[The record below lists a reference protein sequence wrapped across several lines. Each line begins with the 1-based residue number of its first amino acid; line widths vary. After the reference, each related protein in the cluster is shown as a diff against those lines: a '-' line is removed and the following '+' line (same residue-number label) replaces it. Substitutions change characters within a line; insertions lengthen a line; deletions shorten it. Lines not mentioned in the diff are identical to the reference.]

1 MSRNSVVLRLL
12 AGKFLLS
19 KSSDAF
25 ISLIAWVSVIGVA
38 LGVLALT
45 VVTSVIN
52 GFEGELQRVITGMNG
67 DLVLYSRSEP
77 FSDVERVEHKIRQI
91 VPDVEAIS
99 PSLVMEL
106 MVAGPES
113 VAGAVVEG
121 LDWAR
126 AGQVTE
132 IPKRFIS
139 GKAPAEKPTE
149 QSSEKTGES
158 GPEFQVAL
166 GDALAGRIGAK
177 VGDTIR
183 IVIPFSDGDIDSS
196 NSSKVVPARVS
207 GIVKMGMF
215 EYDSKFVFAPLG
227 SLREVL
233 GAPKQATSMKIRLKD
248 ARRSR
253 WASDRLAESF
263 GYPFRAKDWGQLNRN
278 LFYAIQLEKVVIS
291 IILTAIILVAAFNV
305 VSTLMMMM
313 HDKTREIAILKA
325 MGFSSSQ
332 AFELFIWIGSG
343 IGLVGAA
350 VGAVLGLL
358 ANQGIAR
365 SRLIELPADIYYIG
379 FLPVLTRWSEVLWI
393 IGGALLICLI
403 ATLYPALRVARRSP
417 LEGIIDV

>member
-1 MSRNSVVLRLL
+1 MSRNPVVLRLL

-77 FSDVERVEHKIRQI
+77 FSDIERVEHKIRQI
-91 VPDVEAIS
+91 VPDVAAIS

-132 IPKRFIS
+132 VPKRFIS
-139 GKAPAEKPTE
+139 GKAPVEKPAG
-149 QSSEKTGES
+149 SGSEL
-158 GPEFQVAL
+158 QVAL

-177 VGDTIR
+177 VGDLIR

-196 NSSKVVPARVS
+196 SSSKVVPARVS

-215 EYDSKFVFAPLG
+215 EYDSKFVFAPIG
-227 SLREVL
+227 ALREVL
-233 GAPKQATSMKIRLKD
+233 GAPQQATSMKIRLKD
-248 ARRSR
+248 GRRSR

-291 IILTAIILVAAFNV
+291 IILAAIILVAAFNV

-325 MGFSSSQ
+325 MGFSSGQ
-332 AFELFIWIGSG
+332 AFELFVWIGAG

-393 IGGALLICLI
+393 IGGALLICLV

>member
-1 MSRNSVVLRLL
+1 MSRNPVVLRLL

-25 ISLIAWVSVIGVA
+25 ISLIAWVSVVGVA

-67 DLVLYSRSEP
+67 DLVLYSRAEP
-77 FSDVERVEHKIRQI
+77 FSDVERVERKIRQV
-91 VPDVEAIS
+91 VPDVEAVS
-99 PSLVMEL
+99 PSLIMEL

-121 LDWAR
+121 LDWQR

-132 IPKRFIS
+132 IPRRFIA
-139 GKAPAEKPTE
+139 GKPPV
-149 QSSEKTGES
+149 EKTGEKA
-158 GPEFQVAL
+158 GEETAEVQVAL
-166 GDALAGRIGAK
+166 GDSLAGRIGAK
-177 VGDTIR
+177 VGDLIR
-183 IVIPFSDGDIDSS
+183 IVIPFSDGDLDSTS
-196 NSSKVVPARVS
+196 SSKVVPARVS

-227 SLREVL
+227 ALRDIL
-233 GAPKQATSMKIRLKD
+233 GAPQQATSMKVRLKD
-248 ARRSR
+248 GSRSR

-325 MGFSSSQ
+325 MGFSSGQ
-332 AFELFIWIGSG
+332 AFELFVWIGGG
-343 IGLVGAA
+343 IGIVGAA
-350 VGAVLGLL
+350 VGSALGLL
-358 ANQGIAR
+358 ANQGLAR

-393 IGGALLICLI
+393 VIGALAICLL
-403 ATLYPALRVARRSP
+403 ATLYPAFRVARRSP